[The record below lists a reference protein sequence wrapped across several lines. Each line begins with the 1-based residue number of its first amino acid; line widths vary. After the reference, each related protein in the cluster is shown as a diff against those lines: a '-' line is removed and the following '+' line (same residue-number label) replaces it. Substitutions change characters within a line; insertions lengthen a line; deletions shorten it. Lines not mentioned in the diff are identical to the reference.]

1 MVESRVDEGDSRKTM
16 MTCGIEIGMGAW
28 AERFF
33 YDGGV
38 VIRVM
43 RWLEEGE

>member
-1 MVESRVDEGDSRKTM
+1 MVESRVDEGDSRKTLM
-16 MTCGIEIGMGAW
+16 KRGIEIGLGAGV
-28 AERFF
+28 ERYFC
-33 YDGGV
+33 DGGV